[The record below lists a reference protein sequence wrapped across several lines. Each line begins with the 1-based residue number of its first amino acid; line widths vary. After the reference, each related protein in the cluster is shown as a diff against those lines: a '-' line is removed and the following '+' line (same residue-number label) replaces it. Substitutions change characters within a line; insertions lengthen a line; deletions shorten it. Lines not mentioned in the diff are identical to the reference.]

1 MKSDFSKRFLL
12 KNHLLLVYYLEF
24 DWSGWI
30 VLIKSEILITTGIVW
45 PVCSD
50 KWKAQPLPLPYM
62 VSCKWWQVLA
72 SVKEW
77 FQGEGQ
83 CFCLSIS
90 TNGKLIMWTIFPWY
104 FKVIIHQLHLHW
116 LEHWLSTLVSVS
128 EIFLKTKRKT
138 YADSTSVGGPSHFL
152 NSIALKEFCV
162 LREDL
167 VVGQASHL
175 KLLELCSDVL
185 YQFLVAKIPQMDQ
198 LLCLF

>member
-1 MKSDFSKRFLL
+1 MKSAALTFTA
-12 KNHLLLVYYLEF
+12 H
-24 DWSGWI
+24 G
-30 VLIKSEILITTGIVW
+30 
-45 PVCSD
+45 
-50 KWKAQPLPLPYM
+50 AMQ
-62 VSCKWWQVLA
+62 WWQVLTSA

-77 FQGEGQ
+77 FRGRGNA
-83 CFCLSIS
+83 FVGVFH

-104 FKVIIHQLHLHW
+104 FKVIIHQLRLHW

-128 EIFLKTKRKT
+128 EIYLKTKRKI

-167 VVGQASHL
+167 VVEEASHP
-175 KLLELCSDVL
+175 KLLELCFDVL
-185 YQFLVAKIPQMDQ
+185 YRFLVVKIPQMDQ

>member
-1 MKSDFSKRFLL
+1 MKFHYEGNGLAGLFWQMESAALTFTLHR
-12 KNHLLLVYYLEF
+12 
-24 DWSGWI
+24 
-30 VLIKSEILITTGIVW
+30 
-45 PVCSD
+45 
-50 KWKAQPLPLPYM
+50 AMQ
-62 VSCKWWQVLA
+62 WWQVLTSV

-77 FQGEGQ
+77 FKGEKQ
-83 CFCLSIS
+83 CFFFLVFHA
-90 TNGKLIMWTIFPWY
+90 NGKLTMWTIFPWF
-104 FKVIIHQLHLHW
+104 FKVIIHQLRLHW

-167 VVGQASHL
+167 VVEEASHP
-175 KLLELCSDVL
+175 KLLELCFDVL
-185 YQFLVAKIPQMDQ
+185 YRFLVAKIPQMDQ

>member
-1 MKSDFSKRFLL
+1 M
-12 KNHLLLVYYLEF
+12 
-24 DWSGWI
+24 
-30 VLIKSEILITTGIVW
+30 VW

-50 KWKAQPLPLPYM
+50 KWKVWPLPTLHGAM
-62 VSCKWWQVLA
+62 QWWQVLTSA

-90 TNGKLIMWTIFPWY
+90 RHTNGKLIMWTIFPWF
-104 FKVIIHQLHLHW
+104 FKVIIHQLRLHW
-116 LEHWLSTLVSVS
+116 LERWLSTLVSVS

-167 VVGQASHL
+167 VVEEASHP
-175 KLLELCSDVL
+175 KLLELCFDVL
-185 YQFLVAKIPQMDQ
+185 YRFLVAKIPQMDQ